1 MRFNCTKEYFPFTKL
16 INPHSDR
23 NRSAKQFGKVH
34 INRIEKDSVGLI
46 IQIIMSKN
54 KKIAIALI
62 AAAVVLA
69 IFGFIALPENV
80 VTQFSTSGDVNKMGK
95 IPALAIPFLITTVF
109 SVLSMNLEE
118 GDERSK
124 KYIMGAVLGILLFFI
139 MIGVNL

>member
-1 MRFNCTKEYFPFTKL
+1 
-16 INPHSDR
+16 
-23 NRSAKQFGKVH
+23 
-34 INRIEKDSVGLI
+34 
-46 IQIIMSKN
+46 MSKN

>member
-1 MRFNCTKEYFPFTKL
+1 
-16 INPHSDR
+16 
-23 NRSAKQFGKVH
+23 
-34 INRIEKDSVGLI
+34 
-46 IQIIMSKN
+46 MSKN

-62 AAAVVLA
+62 ATAVGLA
-69 IFGFIALPENV
+69 IFGFITLPENV